1 MLNRNLTYK
10 VYFLAINQTIITT
23 LYTDTRAHYI
33 FAHNSNKY

>member
-10 VYFLAINQTIITT
+10 VSFLAINQQTIITT
-23 LYTDTRAHYI
+23 LYTRAHYI